1 MLFDIRDFGAV
12 AEPGVINTKA
22 IQAAIDACHGAG
34 GGKVVVSGGT
44 YTTGTLVMKSHVNL
58 FVEASGVL
66 LSSPNCGKYAENQ
79 EFDNS
84 RPYPFNVIYSGI
96 IEDYGDYPEV
106 EKRHVEIEAL
116 PRNRG
121 TCLIYAENAEN
132 FAITGMGTINGNGP
146 AFTEVAPAE
155 ANHYTY
161 YRRIH
166 APTPPRVVFLTGC
179 RNVCIENITI
189 VDPPAGWS
197 YWIHDC
203 DYVTFDKVK
212 ILADQKYPNNDGIH
226 INCSRNVTVSN
237 ANLVCS
243 DDCIIIRAN
252 SRSLKEDKPCENVT
266 ITNCN
271 LNTPAG
277 GIRIGF
283 VNDGVIRNCVMSN
296 VVMENNHAGVFIEL
310 PDQELIQSDYG
321 REASLVENIS
331 FSNIIMNNVYYPV
344 LIIMGQSEKTQIKA
358 VRRLY
363 FSDIRATCGELPY
376 IRGRSGNRIEDI
388 QFSNC
393 TFYCRNEKPN
403 PVMEYT
409 NDISFTNARFIT
421 E

>member
-1 MLFDIRDFGAV
+1 MVFDIKDYGAV
-12 AEPGVINTKA
+12 ADPGVVNTKA
-22 IQAAIDACHGAG
+22 IQAAIDACNAAG
-34 GGKVVVSGGT
+34 GGKVVVSGGV
-44 YTTGTLVMKSHVNL
+44 YITGTLVMKSYVEL
-58 FVEASGVL
+58 SVEASGEL
-66 LSSPNCGKYAENQ
+66 LASPNCGKYEDGQ
-79 EFDNS
+79 TFDTS
-84 RPYPFNVIYSGI
+84 RPYPYNVSSSGA
-96 IEDYGDYPEV
+96 IEDYGDYPEI
-106 EKRHVEIEAL
+106 EKEHVEVDAL

-132 FAITGMGTINGNGP
+132 FAITGMGKINGNGP
-146 AFTEVAPAE
+146 AFTEVAPKE
-155 ANHYTY
+155 AIHYTY

-166 APTPPRVVFLTGC
+166 APTPPREVFLTGC

-237 ANLVCS
+237 ASLVCS

-252 SRSLKEDKPCENVT
+252 SRSLKENKSCENVT

-296 VVMENNHAGVFIEL
+296 VVMTNNHAGVFIEF
-310 PDQELIQSDYG
+310 PDQELIQSDFG
-321 REASLVENIS
+321 REYSVVEDLS
-331 FSNIIMNNVYYPV
+331 FSNIIMDNVYYPV
-344 LIIMGQSEKTQIKA
+344 LIIMGKSEKTLIKS

-363 FSDIRATCGELPY
+363 FSDIRARCGALPY

-388 QFSNC
+388 HFSNC
-393 TFYCRNEKPN
+393 TFRCGSETPN

-409 NDISFTNARFIT
+409 NDISFTNTRFIT